1 MEYPI
6 QKVIAA
12 AVAYDAGDPRRIHHF
27 LKVHAFARQIGLEEG
42 LDAPT
47 QLILETAAVVH
58 DIGIHKAE
66 ALYGKSSG
74 KYQEELGP
82 GIADTLLTG
91 LGWPREVI
99 DRVMY
104 LVGHHHTYGN
114 VDGLDYQIL
123 LEADFLVNLYE
134 DMEPAEAQKH
144 AYAHIFRTA
153 AGKRLCRELYPAVCE

>member
-144 AYAHIFRTA
+144 AYTHIFRTA